1 MGQDNSKS
9 GDTGNMMFQ
18 MRTIQLFPEDLEILK
33 SLPEDQI
40 GDFMSKIREEGRYI
54 VVHDE

>member
-33 SLPEDQI
+33 SLPEDQRA
-40 GDFMSKIREEGRYI
+40 DFMVKIRKEGRYI
-54 VVHDE
+54 VVYDE